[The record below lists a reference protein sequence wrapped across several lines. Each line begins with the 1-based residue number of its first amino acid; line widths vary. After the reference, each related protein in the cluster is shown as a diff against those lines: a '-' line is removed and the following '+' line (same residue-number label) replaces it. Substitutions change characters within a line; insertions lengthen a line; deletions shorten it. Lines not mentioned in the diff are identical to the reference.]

1 MPKRSRSTIRSVRVT
16 KTRATL
22 VLAITAALVAAVA
35 VPAGGATATAAT
47 TVSVPAPKFGKPV
60 KTHHAARA
68 SVATPASSK
77 TESATATVLVAG
89 ASSVATP
96 IGGAHGHV
104 STKAVHGATSATV
117 DGAWQKVGKSG
128 LQVAAASTSG
138 EAPAA
143 SVRVTVL
150 SKAERAKAHVEGP
163 AISIARADGKTSAAP
178 VAVRVPASV
187 LQGTFGAD
195 YASRVQWVQ
204 TPVTTLNASDAESV
218 TPVTPVAQTMDVS
231 SDSIVVTPMVA
242 GTAVLLAAAAAPVA
256 TNGTGNFAATPL
268 SSSSS
273 WDVSPQTGDFSWQ
286 YAMRTPPAA
295 AGPEPSLS
303 LNYDSQSVDGET
315 GSTNN
320 QPSAV
325 GEGWSLAGGGFIERN
340 YVSCSL
346 DDTPVTTSG
355 DLCWKSDNATLSV
368 AGHSGL
374 LVKDKASGGW
384 KLQSDDGSKFEHLV
398 GASAGCGA
406 ANGTYDDDCWRMTT
420 RDGTRYYFGMNELPG
435 WATGKVTTNSAWT
448 VPVFGNDSGE
458 PCHAST
464 FAASSCVQAWRW
476 NLDYVVDAHGNAEA
490 LYYNAETNKYSRGGS
505 TVVSY
510 TRGGQL
516 ARIEYGLTS
525 STVYGTNAADD
536 KVVLGYDAYGRCSD
550 SAHTN
555 CTSEAITAAATAP
568 AHPTYY
574 PDVPFDQLCTGTTC
588 TQKSPSFFTD
598 GMLDTVTT
606 QALVAGAYQ
615 TVDTWTLS
623 HSFPAPGDSTNA
635 ALWLTQVVHKG
646 TAGLTPIS
654 EPATKFTGVTMQNRV
669 WVKNGLAP
677 LDKWRISSITT
688 SLGGVI
694 SVNYSAQQ
702 CTATA
707 APTIEASPWSNTNW
721 CFPAW
726 WTPDVLGAQTPQE
739 DLFHKYVVSSV
750 IANPKTGGGLDATQE
765 TDYVYGTPRWR
776 YDNSPLTPTKQRTWN
791 QYAGVDTVQT
801 RVGDHS
807 APTKQ
812 QVTLDTYFQGM
823 NGDRAGTSGGAKTV
837 NVTGTSIPDALW
849 FAGQVYEE
857 KTLLGVGGATL
868 SDTVNTPWASAV
880 TSDDGTNTARMTDVA
895 DTVTTEPVAAG
906 GNRTTETKTTFD
918 STYGYPLT
926 VSTIHS
932 DTSST
937 CATTSYTTANTSA
950 WIIGLPKEVQT
961 VGLACA
967 DAGSAQFPKDLLG
980 DTRTYYDNSALGTVG
995 AKGDVTS
1002 TAEVDSY
1009 TGSTANWVT
1018 ASTSTYDALGRVL
1031 VAKDVLGHS
1040 TTNAYTPA
1048 DSAGPLTSES
1058 VTNTLGWKTTTAF
1071 NPAWGAETSYTDQ
1084 NNHVTTAVYDGLGR
1098 RTQVWLPQ
1106 HTQAANPT
1114 SPSMSYAYTL
1124 SQTAA
1129 NAIATTTLGSGGNDL
1144 SYQLF
1149 DGLGQP
1155 TQTQTA
1161 ADGGGTIVA
1170 TTGYDT
1176 AGRADWQDNA
1186 YWTTSVNP
1194 SAVLAVP
1201 SSETTIPSQ
1210 QRTTFDGAGRP
1221 TAVATWATGTERFET
1236 DTAYKGNDEVDTT
1249 PPTGGTASSVFTDS
1263 AGNKTKLV
1271 QYSGHTV
1278 TGTGQATTYAYDA
1291 AGRMT
1296 TMTDPAGNAW
1306 SWGFDLLGHQTTA
1319 KDPDTGTTTSTYD
1332 DAGNRL
1338 STTDAR
1344 GQQLTYTYDAL
1355 NRKTAEYSGTASG
1368 SLLDSWTYDSL
1379 AKGDLTSSSSYTGS
1393 TAGTP
1398 GAAYTT
1404 TVGGYD
1410 AADQPTSTTISI
1422 PSSAPAFGGTSYT
1435 VKYTRGA
1442 DEAVVTQ
1449 SDPAAGGLAAEA
1461 IRHPYT
1467 SDGRW
1472 SSLGTTVLGVT
1483 FAYTPIRQLG
1493 TIDRFVPPPDGQP
1506 TAYEAYSSYGYD
1518 QATGA
1523 VTGIQDNATFASAGH
1538 WVAQR
1543 SYVRDN
1549 VGDITQSTTTAN
1561 YPSTATQVN
1570 CYSYDGYG
1578 ELTQV
1583 FTPGTGSTCATTP
1596 STAVLGGPA
1605 LVWDS
1610 YTYDTR
1616 TGDRTGETVHATT
1629 TSGTDATATY
1639 SYPDAG
1645 SAQPHA
1651 VTTIAGSGAP
1661 GVGSY
1666 GYDQAGNTTSA
1677 PGQTL
1682 TYDEEG
1688 RVASDDATA
1697 GTLKNVYDAS
1707 GSLLLQTDTTQG
1719 ASLYLGDTVLH
1730 QKGTAPINAVR
1741 TYSTQSGTPIVER
1754 SGATGG
1760 SVTMTWLFTDVDGNV
1775 DVQTDATAGTTKDS
1789 YRDPFGNAVT
1799 GTGIWGD
1806 GDGFL
1811 NHPATATTGLVSL
1824 GARFYDPAIGRF
1836 VSVDP
1841 LLESSDPMQVNGYAY
1856 AGNSPITNTD
1866 ASGLCANYATGVMT
1880 MLANCAGGHG
1890 SNKADAATVNYQ
1902 KATSTPKKAAAYAT
1916 VVAQQDAWVYAGAI
1930 NYTKA
1935 ANAGAKALKKAITAP
1950 AKPGHRTLGEQVQ
1963 EISLDAQY
1971 QMLWLNQAADMPEED
1986 AGAELAVGLRGIP
1999 AVTARLQSYVDKAAK
2014 DYEAG
2019 LIRKSGPQVR
2029 AVGRHPFLEAPFRG
2043 QVIDNA
2049 VKSAARNDPDLSHL
2063 WISRPGEFGPD
2074 FHDIDTNTWWDVT
2087 TPGQWQ
2093 AHVDLYID
2101 PFGAGI
2107 GLFTK

>member
-1 MPKRSRSTIRSVRVT
+1 MTVT
-16 KTRATL
+16 A
-22 VLAITAALVAAVA
+22 TAALVVGMSMPSTPVFASVVAAS
-35 VPAGGATATAAT
+35 AT
-47 TVSVPAPKFGKPV
+47 PAPKFGRPV
-60 KTHHAARA
+60 TTHHATKAAAAAAA
-68 SVATPASSK
+68 SSTTEPAVATDW
-77 TESATATVLVAG
+77 VAG
-89 ASSVATP
+89 ASSVTTP
-96 IGGAHGHV
+96 SGGAHSHL
-104 STKAVHGATSATV
+104 STKAVRGAASASV
-117 DGAWQKVGKSG
+117 DGAWQKAGRSA
-128 LQVAAASTSG
+128 LEVAAAS
-138 EAPAA
+138 APGKSPAG
-143 SVRVTVL
+143 SVLVTVL
-150 SKAERAKAHVEGP
+150 STAERANAHLSGP
-163 AISIARADGKTSAAP
+163 AVSIARTDGKKTAAP
-178 VAVRVPASV
+178 VAVKIPASV
-187 LQGTFGAD
+187 LDGTFGAD
-195 YASRVQWVQ
+195 YASRAQWVQ
-204 TPVTTLNASDAESV
+204 TPAVAAGPDNARQSA
-218 TPVTPVAQTMDVS
+218 PATPVAQTTDVS
-231 SDSIVVTPMVA
+231 SDSVVVTPMVA

-256 TNGTGNFAATPL
+256 ANGTGNFAATPL
-268 SSSSS
+268 STASS
-273 WDVSPQTGDFSWQ
+273 WDVTPQTGDFSWQ

-295 AGPEPSLS
+295 AGPEPSLA

-320 QPSAV
+320 QPSAI
-325 GEGWSLAGGGFIERN
+325 GEGWNLSAGGFIERN

-355 DLCWKSDNATLSV
+355 DMCWKSDNATISV

-374 LVKDKASGGW
+374 LVKDKTSGGW

-398 GASAGCGA
+398 GAAAGCGA

-420 RDGTRYYFGMNELPG
+420 RDGTKYYFGMNELPG
-435 WATGKVTTNSAWT
+435 WATGKAATNSAWT
-448 VPVFGNDSGE
+448 VPVFGNDAGE

-476 NLDYVVDAHGNAEA
+476 NLDYVVDVHGNAEA
-490 LYYNAETNKYSRGGS
+490 LYYDAETNKYSRGGS
-505 TVVSY
+505 TVVTY

-516 ARIEYGLTS
+516 AHIDYGLTS
-525 STVYGTNAADD
+525 ATVYGTNAADD
-536 KVVLGYDAYGRCSD
+536 KVVFGYDAYGRCSD

-615 TVDTWTLS
+615 TVDTWTVS

-646 TAGLTPIS
+646 TAGLSAIS
-654 EPATKFTGVTMQNRV
+654 EPATKFSGVTMQNRV

-702 CTATA
+702 CTATT

-739 DLFHKYVVSSV
+739 DLFHKYVVTSV
-750 IANPKTGGGLDATQE
+750 IANPKTGGALDATQE

-807 APTKQ
+807 APAKQ
-812 QVTLDTYFQGM
+812 QVTVDTYYQGM
-823 NGDRAGTSGGAKTV
+823 NGDRVGTSGGAKTV
-837 NVTGTSIPDALW
+837 NVTGTSIPDSLW

-868 SDTVNTPWASAV
+868 SDTINTPWASAV
-880 TSDDGTNTARMTDVA
+880 TSDDGTNTARMTNVA
-895 DTVTTEPVAAG
+895 DTITTEPVAAG
-906 GNRTTETKTTFD
+906 GNRTSETQTTFD
-918 STYGYPLT
+918 GTYGYPLT

-932 DTSST
+932 DAPDT
-937 CATTSYTTANTSA
+937 CATTSYTGANTSA

-961 VGLACA
+961 IGLACA

-980 DTRTYYDNSALGTVG
+980 DTRTYYDNAALGTVG

-1002 TAEVDSY
+1002 TSEVDSY
-1009 TGSTANWVT
+1009 SGTTPNWVT

-1031 VAKDVLGHS
+1031 VAKDVLGHT

-1048 DSAGPLTSES
+1048 DSSGPLTSES

-1084 NNHVTTAVYDGLGR
+1084 NSHVTTAVYDGLGR

-1106 HTQAANPT
+1106 HTQAANPS

-1124 SQTAA
+1124 SQAAA
-1129 NAIATTTLGSGGNDL
+1129 NAVATTTLGSGGNDV

-1155 TQTQTA
+1155 TQTQA
-1161 ADGGGTIVA
+1161 VADGGGTIVA

-1176 AGRADWQDNA
+1176 AGRVNWHDNA

-1201 SSETTIPSQ
+1201 TSETTIPSQ

-1236 DTAYKGNDEVDTT
+1236 DTAYKGSDEVDTT
-1249 PPTGGTASSVFTDS
+1249 PPAGGTASSVFTNS
-1263 AGNKTKLV
+1263 AGSKTKLV
-1271 QYSGHTV
+1271 QYAGSSI
-1278 TGTGQATTYAYDA
+1278 TGTGQATAYGYDA

-1319 KDPDTGTTTSTYD
+1319 KDPDTGTTASTYD
-1332 DAGNRL
+1332 DAGNLL

-1368 SLLDSWTYDSL
+1368 SLLDSWTYDTL

-1422 PSSAPAFGGTSYT
+1422 PAGAPAFGGTSYT
-1435 VKYTRGA
+1435 VSYTRGA
-1442 DEAVVTQ
+1442 DEAVTAQ
-1449 SDPAAGGLAAEA
+1449 SEPAVGGLAAETIGTA
-1461 IRHPYT
+1461 YT
-1467 SDGRW
+1467 ADGRV
-1472 SSLGTTVLGVT
+1472 SLTTATGLSIAAV
-1483 FAYTPIRQLG
+1483 YTPIRQLG
-1493 TIDRFVPPPDGQP
+1493 TVTRSVPPPPFQSP
-1506 TAYEAYSSYGYD
+1506 QYTAYSAYGYD
-1518 QATGA
+1518 QGTGA
-1523 VTGIQDNATFASAGH
+1523 LLSIQDNATFSGAGH

-1543 SYVRDN
+1543 TYTRDN

-1561 YPSTATQVN
+1561 YPSTVTQVN

-1596 STAVLGGPA
+1596 STSVLGGPA
-1605 LVWDS
+1605 PVWDS
-1610 YTYDTR
+1610 YTYDTK
-1616 TGDRTGETVHATT
+1616 TGDRTGATVHATT

-1645 SAQPHA
+1645 AAQPHA
-1651 VTTIAGSGAP
+1651 VTAVTGAGAP
-1661 GVGSY
+1661 GAGSY
-1666 GYDQAGNTTSA
+1666 GYDPAGNTTSA

-1682 TYDEEG
+1682 TFDEQG
-1688 RVASDDATA
+1688 RLASDTA
-1697 GTLKNVYDAS
+1697 SGGTLMNVYAAS
-1707 GSLLLQTDTTQG
+1707 GTLLLQTDPVQG
-1719 ASLYLGDTVLH
+1719 ASLFLGDTVLH
-1730 QKGTAPINAVR
+1730 QKGTDPVGAVR
-1741 TYSTQSGTPIVER
+1741 TYSTQSGTPVVER
-1754 SGATGG
+1754 SAVTGG
-1760 SVTMTWLFTDVDGNV
+1760 AVSMTWLFTDVDGSV

-1789 YRDPFGNAVT
+1789 YRDPFGNPLAGAGV
-1799 GTGIWGD
+1799 WGD
-1806 GDGFL
+1806 GNGFL
-1811 NHPATATTGLVSL
+1811 NHPASTGTGLTSL

-1841 LLESSDPMQVNGYAY
+1841 LLEKADPLQVNGYGY

-1866 ASGLCANYATGVMT
+1866 ATGLCANYATGVMT
-1880 MLANCAGGHG
+1880 MNANCAGGHG
-1890 SNKADAATVNYQ
+1890 ANKADADTVN
-1902 KATSTPKKAAAYAT
+1902 KHTAVAAAMTSRADYIAKPFSWAT
-1916 VVAQQDAWVYAGAI
+1916 PTLIRQMHATYQQAVVGAI
-1930 NYTKA
+1930 QFGYM
-1935 ANAGAKALKKAITAP
+1935 AGQMSAFLGASRSMLNGELSCAMTACEE
-1950 AKPGHRTLGEQVQ
+1950 AETTWLGGGGGEG
-1963 EISLDAQY
+1963 
-1971 QMLWLNQAADMPEED
+1971 ED
-1986 AGAELAVGLRGIP
+1986 LAPLPV
-1999 AVTARLQSYVDKAAK
+1999 
-2014 DYEAG
+2014 
-2019 LIRKSGPQVR
+2019 
-2029 AVGRHPFLEAPFRG
+2029 
-2043 QVIDNA
+2043 
-2049 VKSAARNDPDLSHL
+2049 
-2063 WISRPGEFGPD
+2063 
-2074 FHDIDTNTWWDVT
+2074 
-2087 TPGQWQ
+2087 
-2093 AHVDLYID
+2093 
-2101 PFGAGI
+2101 GAGI
-2107 GLFTK
+2107 LVEPDNIVTASTLGGVPARLSRDAAVSPNAPDVRGLERPVSSSIQQNAFVQARIEQLDQMGATGMRVNQQQVNEAGQRVGINRPDLQYTLNNQRYYEEFDVPSSNRGPAHAERLIANDPNGIVNLFTVP